1 MVERARHKRRL
12 PALTVRA
19 RPGEPRQGLI
29 RIGPLVLRCAL
40 GKGGVSAFKRE
51 GDGATPLASMRIV
64 AGYYRRRGS
73 VAPRAPMALRP
84 IGERLGWCDA
94 QADRNYNRPVRLPYP
109 ASAERMRRDD
119 HLYDAC
125 LVLDWNLRPRR
136 RGAGSAIFLHLA
148 RPGYLPTEGCV
159 AVSARDMTRL
169 LPFLEAGR
177 RLVVR
182 RG

>member
-40 GKGGVSAFKRE
+40 GKGGLSTFKRE
-51 GDGATPLASMRIV
+51 GDGATPVATMRIV
-64 AGYYRRRGS
+64 TGYFRRRGS
-73 VAPRAPMALRP
+73 VAPNTPMGLRP

-94 QADRNYNRPVRLPYP
+94 QADRNYNRPVKLPYP
-109 ASAERMRRDD
+109 ASAERMQRDD
-119 HLYDAC
+119 RLYDVC

-159 AVSARDMTRL
+159 AVSARDMARL
-169 LPFLEAGR
+169 LPHLKAGR
-177 RLVVR
+177 QLEVK